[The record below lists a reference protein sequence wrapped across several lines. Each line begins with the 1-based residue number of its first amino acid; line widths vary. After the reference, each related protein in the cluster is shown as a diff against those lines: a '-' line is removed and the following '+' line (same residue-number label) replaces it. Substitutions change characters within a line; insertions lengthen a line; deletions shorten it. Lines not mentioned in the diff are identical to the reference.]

1 MRYIEF
7 IRQNR
12 AVHGEFEP
20 ELESPGISVFIGLYN
35 SANHFDNIIS
45 NIKLQTLPNLPI
57 VLADNCSSDETWV
70 LAKQLVELLPG
81 RAVAIRNPVNVGG
94 AGNFWSNMDL
104 CPTDWIATLHQ
115 DDIYFE
121 NHVKTLLNLITG
133 SPNESAIV
141 ATSMGRYLED
151 VNKAAIFPRANWLLS
166 DDSSSVDLFLA
177 NLRNHCIPFPAAAF
191 KRDVL
196 GSKNIAWH
204 DTSFPDTEL
213 LLGILAEHKVKFSKE
228 VTMAYRENS
237 QSESH
242 SLGHAQRIA
251 GQELALNRIF
261 LSDSFSKLITTLN
274 DKDKDS
280 FFRHILDSIS
290 MRLGEGEESKRLK
303 RSLAEILAIA
313 WNYSCQE
320 VNSFLLQTY
329 SATGPDF
336 SRIFLEN
343 VGMESP
349 WIDGIT
355 TPEKSGPRVDA
366 KISRRFPIRCVGIK
380 RFFASYALRL
390 LVFLGLRKDFDF
402 RWRK

>member
-1 MRYIEF
+1 MRYTEF

-12 AVHGEFEP
+12 TVHGEFEP
-20 ELESPGISVFIGLYN
+20 ELESLGISVFIGLYN
-35 SANHFDNIIS
+35 AANYFDNIIS
-45 NIKLQTLPNLPI
+45 NIKFQTLPNLPI

-81 RAVAIRNPVNVGG
+81 RAVAIRNPANVGG

-121 NHVKTLLNLITG
+121 NHVKSLLNLITA
-133 SPNESAIV
+133 SPNKTAIV

-151 VNKAAIFPRANWLLS
+151 ANKADIFPRANWLLNE
-166 DDSSSVDLFLA
+166 DSSSVDLFLA

-196 GSKNIAWH
+196 RSRNIAWH

-213 LLGILAEHKVKFSKE
+213 LLGILAEHKVKVSKE

-251 GQELALNRIF
+251 GQELSLNRIF

-274 DKDKDS
+274 EKDKDS
-280 FFRHILDSIS
+280 FFRHILESIS
-290 MRLGEGEESKRLK
+290 LRLGEGTESSRVKRN
-303 RSLAEILAIA
+303 LAEFLAIS
-313 WNYSCQE
+313 WNYSSAA
-320 VNSFLLQTY
+320 VNSFLRQEY
-329 SATGPDF
+329 KSTGPEF
-336 SRIFLEN
+336 SLNFLEN
-343 VGMESP
+343 VDNEAVELDARGQ
-349 WIDGIT
+349 
-355 TPEKSGPRVDA
+355 SGRQLNVEA
-366 KISRRFPIRCVGIK
+366 ENLSRSPIRLQCIK
-380 RFFASYALRL
+380 RAVMGFGLRL
-390 LVFLGLRKDFDF
+390 LVFLGFRKDFDF